1 MEKTF
6 EEITIVSGTTQ
17 AKIAPERGG
26 LLTSFYID
34 STEII
39 YLDRETFIDSTK
51 NVRGGIP
58 LLFPNAGPL
67 KGGLYNLP
75 QHGFVRRVPW
85 IVTEKNRNSII
96 LQFLSNAETRI
107 NYPFDFELKLDVE
120 VVGNKLTHSFTIKN
134 TGDDSMPTAYGTHPY
149 FKIGQGD
156 KHKLI
161 TNIEGFHP
169 QETDWLEEFDQSFS
183 NPGLINVQMPGKE
196 IKIESDQ
203 DIFKFVRIWHQP
215 GKNFVCIEPWTRD
228 VFALDN
234 PDQSLWIRPGE
245 SITFPLTIYAKIGE

>member
-39 YLDRETFIDSTK
+39 YLDRETFIDATK

-75 QHGFVRRVPW
+75 QHGFVRKIPW
-85 IVTEKNRNSII
+85 TVIEQKRNSIA
-96 LQFLSNAETRI
+96 LQLLSNQEIRI
-107 NYPFDFELKLDVE
+107 NYPFDFELKLAIE
-120 VVGNKLTHSFTIKN
+120 VVGNKLIHSFIVKN
-134 TGDDSMPTAYGTHPY
+134 TGNKPMPTAYGTHPY
-149 FKIGQGD
+149 FNISQGD

-161 TNIEGFHP
+161 TNIEGFNP
-169 QETDWLEEFDQSFS
+169 QEINWLEEFDHSFF

-203 DIFKFVRIWHQP
+203 DIFNLLEFGISP
-215 GKNFVCIEPWTRD
+215 GKTLSVS
-228 VFALDN
+228 N
-234 PDQSLWIRPGE
+234 PGLAMFLLWITPIKVSG
-245 SITFPLTIYAKIGE
+245 LDLVNL

>member
-39 YLDRETFIDSTK
+39 YLDRETFIDATK

-75 QHGFVRRVPW
+75 QHGFVRKIPW
-85 IVTEKNRNSII
+85 TVIEQKRNSIA
-96 LQFLSNAETRI
+96 LQLLSNQEIRI
-107 NYPFDFELKLDVE
+107 NYPFDFELKLAIE
-120 VVGNKLTHSFTIKN
+120 VVGNKLLSR
-134 TGDDSMPTAYGTHPY
+134 A
-149 FKIGQGD
+149 
-156 KHKLI
+156 
-161 TNIEGFHP
+161 
-169 QETDWLEEFDQSFS
+169 
-183 NPGLINVQMPGKE
+183 
-196 IKIESDQ
+196 
-203 DIFKFVRIWHQP
+203 
-215 GKNFVCIEPWTRD
+215 
-228 VFALDN
+228 
-234 PDQSLWIRPGE
+234 
-245 SITFPLTIYAKIGE
+245 